1 MPDPTH
7 PLDDL
12 NRLGLR
18 PGAPPEALKPAWRR
32 AVSALHPDRHGP
44 EADRALAEVNAA
56 FQRLQAFAQRHGRLP
71 GHQDPLQRPRPSPS
85 RGAPRWAVALLG
97 LAVAVV
103 VLWPQSHPTEGA
115 LRPDPGGTSEVL
127 PPPTPPVSDE
137 SALGV
142 PLDRLRIGLAPAEVE
157 RLAGPPLFRS
167 AERWEYGPSEVRFT
181 DGRVSG
187 WYSSALRPLPVGDTP
202 SFPPPHGE

>member
-1 MPDPTH
+1 MPDPNH

-32 AVSALHPDRHGP
+32 AVSTLHPDRHGP
-44 EADRALAEVNAA
+44 QADRDLAEVNAA
-56 FQRLQAFAQRHGRLP
+56 FQRLQAFVHRHGRLP
-71 GHQDPLQRPRPSPS
+71 VPQEPVVRPRPAPS
-85 RGAPRWAVALLG
+85 RAVPRWTVGALALAAAVLI
-97 LAVAVV
+97 
-103 VLWPQSHPTEGA
+103 LWPQSHPGDGPNRPGDEGA
-115 LRPDPGGTSEVL
+115 MDASPTLPDVISSPAGIGLRT
-127 PPPTPPVSDE
+127 
-137 SALGV
+137 
-142 PLDRLRIGLAPAEVE
+142 DRLRVGLDPDAVE

-181 DGRVSG
+181 DGKVSG

-202 SFPPPHGE
+202 SFPLPHHH

>member
-1 MPDPTH
+1 MPDPNH

-44 EADRALAEVNAA
+44 EADRDLAEVNAA
-56 FQRLQAFAQRHGRLP
+56 FQRLQAFAHRHGRLP
-71 GHQDPLQRPRPSPS
+71 GHQESVVRSRPTPP
-85 RGAPRWAVALLG
+85 RGLGRWTVGALG
-97 LAVAVV
+97 LAAAIV
-103 VLWPQSHPTEGA
+103 VLWPQSQPAEGPV
-115 LRPDPGGTSEVL
+115 LPGPEAAIEF
-127 PPPTPPVSDE
+127 PPPTPAVAPQQN
-137 SALGV
+137 AIGI
-142 PLDRLRIGLAPAEVE
+142 PADRLRVGLEPADVE
-157 RLAGPPLFRS
+157 RLAGPPVFRS

-202 SFPPPHGE
+202 SFPALDGH